1 MGIFR
6 PKESM
11 KKLYRKIYHLFKDKK
26 KRYLYLILIILPFL
40 IAIGVAGFFG
50 YKNVKALLNTG
61 NDVTEVANEY
71 KIENPEYIL
80 RDNATQLQLDLFAE
94 LKSYYEGTAEEFTD
108 ADIATAVCKNF
119 VADFYTWSNKVG
131 QYDVGGMYY
140 VFEPQRKNIYTQA
153 RDTFYNRLSDYISEY
168 GVENLIEVES
178 IVSATG
184 TKSSEEYISME
195 PETEV
200 QESWDEV
207 YNVKVSWTY
216 KANDKFSPS
225 KYATSMS
232 FVVINNAGRF
242 EIVEAH

>member
-1 MGIFR
+1 
-6 PKESM
+6 M
-11 KKLYRKIYHLFKDKK
+11 KKLYKRIYHLFKDKK

-61 NDVTEVANEY
+61 NNVEEVADEY
-71 KIENPEYIL
+71 RITNPEYIL
-80 RDNATQLQLDLFAE
+80 RDNATQLQLELFAE
-94 LKSYYEGTAEEFTD
+94 LKSMYEGSAEESTD
-108 ADIATAVCKNF
+108 VDIATAVCKNF

-168 GVENLIEVES
+168 GAENLLEVES

-184 TKSSEEYISME
+184 NESSDEYISKN
-195 PETEV
+195 PETGVED
-200 QESWDEV
+200 SHTDV
-207 YNVKVSWTY
+207 YNVNVSWTY

-232 FVVINNAGRF
+232 FIVIENGGRY

>member
-1 MGIFR
+1 MGIH
-6 PKESM
+6 PVECM
-11 KKLYRKIYHLFKDKK
+11 KKLYKKIYLLLKDRK
-26 KRYLYLILIILPFL
+26 KRYLYLLLFILPFL
-40 IAIGVAGFFG
+40 IAIGVAGYFG
-50 YKNVKALLNTG
+50 YKNVKSLLNTD
-61 NDVTEVANEY
+61 NVVEEVANEY
-71 KIENPEYIL
+71 KISNPEYIL

-94 LKSYYEGTAEEFTD
+94 LKSYYKGTAEEEFTD

-119 VADFYTWSNKVG
+119 VADFYTWSNKAG

-168 GVENLIEVES
+168 GAENLLEVES

-184 TKSSEEYISME
+184 SKSSEEYISME